1 MTLLFPQPFGPT
13 MPTNQLGNSITVGS
27 AKLLKPEIL
36 TCLRRMY
43 VRDIEV
49 LRDEACD
56 PQVDGLYNM
65 RLTAEGLI
73 LPSHGPASAWNP
85 ARGFRTRPKERFI

>member
-1 MTLLFPQPFGPT
+1 
-13 MPTNQLGNSITVGS
+13 
-27 AKLLKPEIL
+27 
-36 TCLRRMY
+36 MY

-56 PQVDGLYNM
+56 PRVDGLYNM

-85 ARGFRTRPKERFI
+85 AHGFPTRPKDRFI